1 MLKLN
6 NIKDSA
12 SVKKSKR
19 IGRGIG
25 SGTGKTS
32 GAGHK
37 GQKARSGVAIKGF
50 EGGQMPLHRRLPKRG
65 FKNPFRVDFSII
77 NIGEIEKAIDEKKI
91 NGEKE
96 ITKEELHKAGLIR
109 KKSSLVKILA
119 NGKISKTI
127 KLKVDKASK
136 GALKAVTEK
145 KGTIAFIE
153 EKKIISNMK
162 KKKEDKEKK
171 QEKME

>member
-12 SVKKSKR
+12 SVKKPKR

-77 NIGEIEKAIDEKKI
+77 NIGDIEKAIEYFGNPIIILDDYGNSASKNVRQSIDDKVEEGKLKI
-91 NGEKE
+91 
-96 ITKEELHKAGLIR
+96 H
-109 KKSSLVKILA
+109 
-119 NGKISKTI
+119 KTI
-127 KLKVDKASK
+127 GEYTGFKTKSGWEMNDREGV
-136 GALKAVTEK
+136 
-145 KGTIAFIE
+145 ICNYE
-153 EKKIISNMK
+153 EI
-162 KKKEDKEKK
+162 
-171 QEKME
+171 

>member
-12 SVKKSKR
+12 SVKKPKR

-25 SGTGKTS
+25 SGKGKTS

-65 FKNPFRVDFSII
+65 FKNPFRLDFSII
-77 NIGEIEKAIDEKKI
+77 NISAIEKAIDEKKI

-109 KKSSLVKILA
+109 KKTSLVKILA

-136 GALKAVTEK
+136 NALKAVTEK

-153 EKKIISNMK
+153 EKKIVSNMK